1 MANCVD
7 TGSDT
12 DVKHGTQML
21 VIKINRVWEAP
32 QKKVIKVGTLHR
44 KESCHFGGVWDYF
57 LKWESEMTSLA
68 SLVPPI
74 STWGENVHTAHEE
87 WKIPFLLGSPALAD
101 QFLPFLYLVVNTH
114 FQVCVESA
122 EHSSAS
128 YTLVGLKAMEK
139 GKGEKQQGESSD
151 FLSHNTALNSA
162 GHLGWFGCELKA
174 PDPQSS
180 LILCWPGGEFG
191 NKGQDSSSSSHQERI
206 VTRPHWA
213 EASADTHC
221 GFDSAYLPSS
231 HPPISHSP
239 PPPPLALSPEWSA
252 HSKSPTEVEM
262 IGSPVFID

>member
-1 MANCVD
+1 M
-7 TGSDT
+7 TKKLSIFGSPHIYLRRKCT
-12 DVKHGTQML
+12 YSSP
-21 VIKINRVWEAP
+21 RVEN
-32 QKKVIKVGTLHR
+32 TLSAR
-44 KESCHFGGVWDYF
+44 FSSSGRPVF
-57 LKWESEMTSLA
+57 T
-68 SLVPPI
+68 I
-74 STWGENVHTAHEE
+74 SV
-87 WKIPFLLGSPALAD
+87 LGS
-101 QFLPFLYLVVNTH
+101 QHSFSS
-114 FQVCVESA
+114 VCESA

-151 FLSHNTALNSA
+151 FLSHNTELNST

-221 GFDSAYLPSS
+221 GFDSAYLPLS
-231 HPPISHSP
+231 HPPISRSP
-239 PPPPLALSPEWSA
+239 PPPPPALSPEWSA